1 MVRGMEELRGALER
15 LAAAVR
21 SLSAASVSLG
31 NAEAATRAAE
41 DVERIVARLG
51 AHASEPPLPR
61 YPTMSPPPTEP
72 GDLMPFDLVLGRL
85 NPLAPPVV
93 FTWEDGKSVGR
104 VTFTRPYEGPPGCV
118 HGGMIAAVFDQVL
131 SVANVMAGQA
141 GPTAH
146 LQLRF
151 RKPTPLGVEVRFEG
165 WQERVAGRRIHAAGR
180 LLANGEVTVE
190 AEGVFVQLPGGR
202 VMQMLDPD

>member
-1 MVRGMEELRGALER
+1 MVRGMEELRVALER

-21 SLSAASVSLG
+21 SLNAASVSLG
-31 NAEAATRAAE
+31 NADAATRAAE
-41 DVERIVARLG
+41 DVERVVARLG
-51 AHASEPPLPR
+51 THAAEPPLPR
-61 YPTMSPPPTEP
+61 YPTMSPPPSEP

-85 NPLAPPVV
+85 NPLAPPVT

-131 SVANVMAGQA
+131 SVANVMSGQA
-141 GPTAH
+141 GPTAQ
-146 LQLRF
+146 LQIRF

-190 AEGVFVQLPGGR
+190 AEGIFVQLPSGR
-202 VMQMLDPD
+202 VMQMLDP

>member
-1 MVRGMEELRGALER
+1 MDDLHTALGR

-21 SLSAASVSLG
+21 TLTAATVSLAS
-31 NAEAATRAAE
+31 AETASHAAA
-41 DVERIVARLG
+41 DVERIVASLAPRL
-51 AHASEPPLPR
+51 AEPPLPR

-93 FTWEDGKSVGR
+93 FTWEDGKSIGR

-131 SVANVMAGQA
+131 SVANIMSGQA
-141 GPTAH
+141 GPTAQ

-165 WQERVAGRRIHAAGR
+165 WQERTAGRRIHAAGR

-190 AEGVFVQLPGGR
+190 AEGIFVQLPSGR
-202 VMQMLDPD
+202 VMQMLEPD